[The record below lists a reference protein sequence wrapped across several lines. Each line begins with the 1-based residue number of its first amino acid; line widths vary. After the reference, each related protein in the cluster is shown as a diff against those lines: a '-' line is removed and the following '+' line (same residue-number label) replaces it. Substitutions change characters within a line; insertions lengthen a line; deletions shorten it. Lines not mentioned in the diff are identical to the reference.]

1 MKRKTPLE
9 WKKYYESHMDEP
21 AYHYDGPLGVE
32 LTEDGHTV
40 FRLWSPVARWVKVL
54 LYRTDTAEEV
64 FRVCPMAWTEA
75 GVWESRL
82 SGRLTDVYYQF
93 EVNVDGE
100 TFVTGDPQAKACGAN
115 GKRSMVVDLAAT
127 NPEGWEADK
136 APARG
141 PEDIIYELH
150 VKEFSWDSAGGF
162 PEAYRGKYMAFTCPN
177 TSLNGEGRVPTGVAY
192 LKWLGVTHVQLMPV
206 FDYGS
211 VNETGR
217 QEAFNWG
224 YDPVNYNVPEGSYAT
239 DPHDGNVRIRELKSA
254 VMALHKAGFRVIM
267 DVVYNHSFSLDGP
280 LQCTVPWYFY
290 RVTETGGISN
300 GSACGNDTASERYMC
315 GRFILESVLYW
326 AEEYHMDGF
335 RFDLMGLH
343 DVGLMNRIR
352 QALNERFGPGEKL
365 IYGEPWRAGDTAFEN
380 EAISADKYHLA
391 DLAPGIGIFCDDTRD
406 ALKGSVFDAADT
418 GYVNGKPGM
427 EKKIASGVRAWSGSG
442 RSGSYADSPDR
453 IITYV
458 TAHDN
463 HTLWDKLK
471 VTTRERALRVRQN
484 RLAASICLTSQ
495 GRPFMLSG
503 EEFLRTKDGIENA
516 YRSPISINRLDW
528 QRSHAERAM
537 ADYYRGLIALRKRL
551 PAFCDKTSAAP
562 DRIRM
567 LETEKGI
574 VCFLADNRPGSTWE
588 ELLVVYNAN
597 DRPVTDTIPEGQWQV
612 LSDGEDSWLWKREG
626 GDRRLE
632 RGNLTVAPVSAVI
645 LGRVDEM

>member
-1 MKRKTPLE
+1 MMKRKTPLD
-9 WKKYYESHMDEP
+9 WKKYYEAHTDEP
-21 AYHYDGPLGVE
+21 VYRYDGPLGVM
-32 LTEDGHTV
+32 LTEEGRTV
-40 FRLWSPVARWVKVL
+40 FRLWSPVARSVKVL
-54 LYRTDTAEEV
+54 LYRSDTTEEIFRICPMVWAEE
-64 FRVCPMAWTEA
+64 
-75 GVWESRL
+75 GVWVYEYP
-82 SGRLTDVYYQF
+82 GKLTNVYYQF
-93 EVNVDGE
+93 EVNVDGV
-100 TFVTGDPQAKACGAN
+100 TYVTGDPLARACGAN
-115 GKRSMVVDLAAT
+115 GERSMVVDLSAT
-127 NPEGWEADK
+127 NPEGWERDK

-141 PEDIIYELH
+141 NEDIIYEVH

-162 PEAYRGKYMAFTCPN
+162 PEEWRGKYMAFTCPN
-177 TSLNGEGRVPTGVAY
+177 TTLNGEGRVPTGVAY
-192 LKWLGVTHVQLMPV
+192 LKWLGVTHIQLMPV

-290 RVTETGGISN
+290 RVTEDGVISN

-352 QALNERFGPGEKL
+352 QTLNDRFGPGEKL
-365 IYGEPWRAGDTAFEN
+365 LYGEPWRAGETAFEN
-380 EAISADKYHLA
+380 EAISADKGHVR

-406 ALKGSVFDAADT
+406 ALKGSVFNAEDT
-418 GYVNGKPGM
+418 GYVNGKSGM
-427 EKKIASGVRAWSGSG
+427 EQAIARGVRAWSGSG
-442 RSGSYADSPDR
+442 NRLYADNPDR

-471 VTTRERALRVRQN
+471 VTTKERELRVRQN
-484 RLAASICLTSQ
+484 RLAAAICLTSQ

-503 EEFLRTKDGIENA
+503 EEFLRTKGGIENA
-516 YRSPISINRLDW
+516 YRSPIAINRLDW
-528 QRSHAERAM
+528 HRAYTERAM
-537 ADYYRGLIALRKRL
+537 VDYYRGLIALRKQM
-551 PAFCDKTSAAP
+551 PAFCDKTDEAP
-562 DRIRM
+562 GRIQM
-567 LETEKGI
+567 LETGRGI
-574 VCFLADNRPGSTWE
+574 VCFLADNRGGDGRWP

-597 DRPVTDTIPEGQWQV
+597 SHSVRDTIPEGVWQV
-612 LSDGEDSWLWKREG
+612 LADGEDSWRWDKQGAERH
-626 GDRRLE
+626 LE
-632 RGNLTVAPVSAVI
+632 QGSLTVAPVSATI
-645 LGRVDEM
+645 LGRLPG

>member
-1 MKRKTPLE
+1 MN
-9 WKKYYESHMDEP
+9 DP
-21 AYHYDGPLGVE
+21 AYHYDGPLGAE
-32 LTEDGHTV
+32 LTEDGRTV

-54 LYRTDTAEEV
+54 LYRSDTTDEI
-64 FRVCPMAWTEA
+64 FRICPMARTEE
-75 GVWESRL
+75 GVWECEFPTL
-82 SGRLTDVYYQF
+82 LVNVYYQF

-100 TFVTGDPQAKACGAN
+100 TYVTGDPQAKACGAN
-115 GKRSMVVDLAAT
+115 SARSMVVDLST
-127 NPEGWEADK
+127 TDPEGWDRDK

-141 PEDIIYELH
+141 TEDIIYEVH
-150 VKEFSWDSAGGF
+150 VQEFSWDSAGGF
-162 PEAYRGKYMAFTCPN
+162 PEEWRGKYMAFTCPN

-192 LKWLGVTHVQLMPV
+192 LKWLGVTHIQLMPV

-280 LQCTVPWYFY
+280 LQWTVPWYFY
-290 RVTETGGISN
+290 RVTEEGGISN

-352 QALNERFGPGEKL
+352 LSLNERYGPGEKL

-380 EAISADKYHLA
+380 QAISADKGHVL

-427 EKKIASGVRAWSGSG
+427 EQEIARGVRAWSGAAEG
-442 RSGSYADSPDR
+442 GSRLYADNPDR

-471 VTTRERALRVRQN
+471 VTTKERSLRVRQN
-484 RLAASICLTSQ
+484 RLAAAICLTSQ

-503 EEFLRTKDGIENA
+503 EEFLRTKNGIDNA
-516 YRSPISINRLDW
+516 YRSPIAINRLDW
-528 QRSHAERAM
+528 QRAYAERDM

-551 PAFCDKTSAAP
+551 PAFYDKSDAAP
-562 DRIRM
+562 GRIHLVETDR
-567 LETEKGI
+567 GI
-574 VCFLADNRPGSTWE
+574 VCFLADNRGGEGPWP
-588 ELLVVYNAN
+588 ELLVIYNAN
-597 DRPVTDTIPEGQWQV
+597 DHPVSDTIPEGRWQV
-612 LSDGEDSWLWKREG
+612 LADGTDSWRWKGQGTE
-626 GDRRLE
+626 RRME
-632 RGNLTVAPVSAVI
+632 CATLTVAPVSAMV
-645 LGRVDEM
+645 LGRVPE